1 MVEMSELL
9 TAAQMRAIEQ
19 AAIDSGEV
27 TGLELMERAGRGVVE
42 AIFEEWPEL
51 AKTDHRAV
59 VLCGPGNN
67 GGDGFVVARMLAER
81 GWEVEVYLYGDAGK
95 LPPDA
100 RVNYERWREMGEVR
114 PACDEQNTGE
124 GVAGCD
130 LMVDAV
136 FGTGLAR
143 AVDDPCLWE
152 WFWLF
157 EDGLDLRGSGEV
169 GAPRTVAVDIPSG
182 LSADSGEVI
191 GAEPAHG
198 LRAPRVE
205 LTVTFHGLKRGHVL
219 GEGPDLCGRVVV
231 VDIGLGK
238 WAGAAEGLS

>member
-1 MVEMSELL
+1 MSERL

-19 AAIDSGEV
+19 AAIESGEV
-27 TGLELMERAGRGVVE
+27 SGLDLMERAGAGVVE
-42 AIFEEWPEL
+42 AVFEAWPEL
-51 AKTDHRAV
+51 ASGAHRAE

-67 GGDGFVVARMLAER
+67 GGDGFVVARLLKER
-81 GWEVEVYLYGDAGK
+81 GWEVAVYLYGDAAR
-95 LPPDA
+95 LPVDA
-100 RVNYERWREMGEVR
+100 KVNYERWLEMGEVR
-114 PACDEQNTGE
+114 PACDEQNAKE

-157 EDGLDLRGSGEV
+157 EDALDLRGIGEA

-191 GAEPAHG
+191 GGDPEHG

-231 VDIGLGK
+231 ADIGLGK
-238 WAGAAEGLS
+238 WAGAAEGLA